1 MSDQR
6 PPHDPPQAPLPPEPA
21 AFPQAYAQQPTPPGP
36 YPPGPHAQQ
45 PYPYAHQ
52 PYPYAQQTYPY
63 AQQPYPQGPYAHQSA
78 PHGPYAPGPYAQ
90 APGPNGAPAAP
101 PPDISR
107 YAAPKPRRSI
117 LVAVL
122 LALALTGVAF
132 VVALQGG
139 VRPPATTPSPTAGS
153 TTPATP
159 GLPFTMPSDPQSS
172 GTWQIVERE
181 WTDSGVSVRVRVF
194 ANTGTVTYGFS
205 AFAAGSV
212 QTTSPTTGPRTPVL
226 RSGVLR
232 AGESVDGWVF
242 LPIPRGAA
250 TLFLTTSAGRAYS
263 ALEVPA

>member
-45 PYPYAHQ
+45 P
-52 PYPYAQQTYPY
+52 YPY